1 MDSWATAFWGA
12 LLIIA
17 IIGLSIIGLSIYLF
31 IRFRRELKISNEE
44 KKKFL
49 NKVNVFTI
57 LSILLSV
64 ILLLLFSG
72 GGLILIPIFILI
84 THFLLKRF

>member
-84 THFLLKRF
+84 TYFLLKRF